1 MKNNIILIFFAVSL
15 SSIGQNMTL
24 NQKSGLMKKG
34 VVKNKES
41 VNSSSVDT
49 LVLNRKTLITSNK
62 ITDGDG
68 NIYTSVKIGTQEWTS
83 ENLITTKYADGTP
96 IPNVTDSSQW
106 GNLTTGAWSYYNN
119 NSQNDSTYGKLYN
132 WHAASD
138 LRNVCP
144 TGWHVPTDA
153 EWTVLNDYLA
163 VNGHSGM
170 EGTTLKS
177 TSGWSRNNGTDDY
190 GWFGLPGGYRNNDG
204 VFYFIANVGSWWS
217 SSEGKTNNSWY
228 RLLNYNNDKV
238 YRNSFSMRN
247 GFSVRC
253 LRN

>member
-96 IPNVTDSSQW
+96 IPNVTDSSKW
-106 GNLTTGAWSYYNN
+106 GNLTTGAWSFYNN

>member
-1 MKNNIILIFFAVSL
+1 MKNNIILIFLAVSL
-15 SSIGQNMTL
+15 GSIGQKVTL
-24 NQKSGLMKKG
+24 NQKSRQMKRS
-34 VVKNKES
+34 VVKNKKS
-41 VNSSSVDT
+41 VNLSSLDT
-49 LVLNRKTLITSNK
+49 LVSNKKTLITSNK
-62 ITDGDG
+62 IIDADG
-68 NIYTSVKIGTQEWTS
+68 NIYTSVIIGGQEWMS

-96 IPNVTDSSQW
+96 IPNVTDSDQW
-106 GNLTTGAWSYYNN
+106 GNLTTGAWSYYDN
-119 NSQNDSTYGKLYN
+119 NSQNDTTYGKLYN
-132 WHAASD
+132 WHAVSD

-144 TGWHVPTDA
+144 SGWHVPTDS
-153 EWTVLNDYLA
+153 EWTVLNDFLA
-163 VNGHSGM
+163 VNGHKGM

-177 TSGWSRNNGTDDY
+177 TTGWSRNNGTDDY

-217 SSEGKTNNSWY
+217 SSEGKANNSWY

-253 LRN
+253 LRD